1 MAISIPMVP
10 YASNK
15 GNREKKKPSKVLYDP
30 ETEPLFLP
38 IFWFYPIYREMLN
51 SASRHRPSKSM
62 ELRRAASGLVK
73 VICRTEES
81 RPGGKGRKPGK
92 PKKKGLLASFE
103 DWFGSINMM
112 NILYVW
118 FPASWGP
125 SVVEAIQKR
134 NVTCLAK
141 KPIVRDPHIFNRKEA
156 ARGSRA
162 REVTCRIQKWNIK
175 AEGFHPILVANA
187 RVDWLAM
194 DDDDIT
200 KKFPILL
207 EGILQDVFSQRASS
221 AWQGAQPQK
230 LTVSM
235 LLPGTSSASEWR
247 DLLQSRRQFWPTLTT
262 RHASLV
268 PVSAEALQR
277 ERRQMQA
284 KHLWYNLD
292 IRWVDLK
299 DKLEVL
305 APTGLTRDDIWR
317 HLFLTKQRKNPYEEG
332 CYTGEDLED
341 VKRKWEAKKEYFLQ
355 YKKDGSHPP
364 CIDLAMALH
373 GFDIDNTAAYHAIED
388 SKALHARRWQTKE
401 GIYRIK
407 RQALPDVR
415 DAPLNDDN
423 AAASSTDV
431 KPRWRNWDED
441 YAMGYQRHP

>member
-1 MAISIPMVP
+1 
-10 YASNK
+10 
-15 GNREKKKPSKVLYDP
+15 
-30 ETEPLFLP
+30 
-38 IFWFYPIYREMLN
+38 
-51 SASRHRPSKSM
+51 M

-92 PKKKGLLASFE
+92 PERLIASFE
-103 DWFGSINMM
+103 EWFGSINMM
-112 NILYVW
+112 NSLYVW

-125 SVVEAIQKR
+125 SVVEAIQTRNVTCFFLLDAAWVRSRAERPSVSYTKVVMEVAWTGHNLQFKTR

-141 KPIVRDPHIFNRKEA
+141 KPIVRDPHIFDRKEA

-305 APTGLTRDDIWR
+305 APTGLTRNDIWR

-364 CIDLAMALH
+364 CIDLAMALQ